1 MNRVNHKS
9 NILNRLKI
17 NLFTTIRLLADRGK
31 RRTEAKRSPA
41 QPISMNLFVLIPIL
55 KLFKMSIRNK

>member
-41 QPISMNLFVLIPIL
+41 QPISMNLFGLIPIL
-55 KLFKMSIRNK
+55 KLF

>member
-17 NLFTTIRLLADRGK
+17 NEFIWDNSDS
-31 RRTEAKRSPA
+31 E
-41 QPISMNLFVLIPIL
+41 II
-55 KLFKMSIRNK
+55 

>member
-41 QPISMNLFVLIPIL
+41 QPISMNLFGLIPIL